1 MANTEAQNTDATT
14 DSKPEGENPWGDDFD
29 AEKAWRLVQN
39 LRAEVTGLK
48 TERDNLKTERDNLKV
63 EKENA
68 DSEGKSELQKLQDR
82 IDGLEKAAKDKD
94 RDVALQ
100 KVLRKHPELEEF
112 ADLISGETEDE
123 LMSKAE
129 RLAKIGK
136 PADGENADKD
146 GDQKPAELPG
156 TPKPNLVPGHGGDA
170 KAPFD
175 PDAIAKAARER

>member
-1 MANTEAQNTDATT
+1 MANTEAQNTDATK

-48 TERDNLKTERDNLKV
+48 TERDDLKTERDNLKV
-63 EKENA
+63 EKDA
-68 DSEGKSELQKLQDR
+68 SDSEGKTEIQKLTDR
-82 IDGLEKAAKDKD
+82 LAELEKTAKEKD

-112 ADLISGETEDE
+112 SDLLTGETEDE

-136 PADGENADKD
+136 PADGDNPADKD
-146 GDQKPAELPG
+146 GEKPAELPG

-170 KAPFD
+170 PAPFD

>member
-1 MANTEAQNTDATT
+1 MANTEAQNTDATK

-39 LRAEVTGLK
+39 LRAEVAGLK
-48 TERDNLKTERDNLKV
+48 TERDDLKTERDNLKV
-63 EKENA
+63 EKDAAA
-68 DSEGKSELQKLQDR
+68 DEGKSELQKLQDR
-82 IDGLEKAAKDKD
+82 LAEIEKTAKD
-94 RDVALQ
+94 REREVALQ
-100 KVLRKHPELEEF
+100 KVLRKHPELEDF
-112 ADLISGETEDE
+112 SDLLSGETEDE

-136 PADGENADKD
+136 PADGENADK
-146 GDQKPAELPG
+146 GDSTAELPG

-170 KAPFD
+170 PAPFD

>member
-1 MANTEAQNTDATT
+1 MANTEAQTTDATK
-14 DSKPEGENPWGDDFD
+14 DEKPNGENPWGKDFD

-63 EKENA
+63 EKDAA

-82 IDGLEKAAKDKD
+82 LAEIEKTAKD
-94 RDVALQ
+94 REREVALQ
-100 KVLRKHPELEEF
+100 KVLRKHPELEDF
-112 ADLISGETEDE
+112 ADLLTGETEDE

-136 PADGENADKD
+136 PADGENGDKD

-156 TPKPNLVPGHGGDA
+156 APKPALTPGHGGDA
-170 KAPFD
+170 PAPFD